1 MMPHILRYKPYLFLS
16 FGMIVLEQLFSKNSE
31 VGVFIFAIILLIGGL
46 PHGALDFY
54 ILKNIFKMKTFIFS
68 LIVYLFIAASF
79 YLLFFLFPEFIFTLF
94 LIYSAFHFGD
104 SDFRDDSR
112 ISKLAW
118 GSMIVCIPLLI
129 DINNAEWFLNIF
141 LNNLIS
147 LNSNYIIAI
156 ITFSLI
162 LNLYS
167 RKNSLLKILL
177 LFVYITTCLFSN
189 IFYGFAAYFAGLHSV
204 HHFNEWRSNI
214 NNDSLIGL
222 ALITVLSVLVVLIQL
237 SFEVLPYPNFLR
249 GMKEEIIYNVI
260 ILLGSLTIPHMILI
274 NRAESLKNLNL

>member
-1 MMPHILRYKPYLFLS
+1 MPHILRYKPYLFLS
-16 FGMIVLEQLFSKNSE
+16 FGMMVLEQLFSKNSE
-31 VGVFIFAIILLIGGL
+31 VDVFIFTIILLIGGL

-222 ALITVLSVLVVLIQL
+222 VLITVLSVLVVLIQL

>member
-1 MMPHILRYKPYLFLS
+1 MPHILRYKPYLFLS

-147 LNSNYIIAI
+147 LNSNYLIAI

-222 ALITVLSVLVVLIQL
+222 VLITVLSVLVVLIQL